1 MEKYVADIGACEA
14 FLAAHPEVRF
24 VQIYFTNQS
33 GVPRGKNLLRHDLPP
48 IYEYA
53 RFLPGTMLA
62 LDITGMDV
70 EESGLVWTDGDADR
84 LGKPTPNGLTLAP
97 WLGADFAQL
106 MLSVYE
112 LDGSPC
118 DVDPRHVLQGV
129 IDRFKEFDLTPV
141 IACEMEFY
149 LIDRE
154 SGADGTRR
162 PPASPV
168 TGNRPWDIQVYGL
181 RELDDFEPF
190 FRDLYSMGEVIGLPL
205 ESAISEYAPGQLEL
219 GLQHRADALRACDEA
234 IQYKRLVKGVAVRHG
249 FEASFMAKP
258 HSDIA
263 GSGMHLHVSLANA
276 DGSNAFASDDPAGS
290 PLLRQAIGGMQAML
304 DESMAVFAPN
314 ANSYR
319 RFRANSYAPVAPT
332 WGINNRTVSFR
343 VPAGPPRSRHIEH
356 RICGADANPYLAVAA
371 LLAAIHWGL
380 KHQLDP
386 GAPVEGNGYE
396 IARDMGLTLPTNWQA
411 AINLFGASAR
421 MKGYFGQRFHHVYT
435 SVKQAEHDR
444 FNARVTELDY
454 AWYLRNA

>member
-1 MEKYVADIGACEA
+1 MNNRVAETGACDA
-14 FLAAHPEVRF
+14 FLAEHPEVKF
-24 VQIYFTNQS
+24 VQIFFTNQS
-33 GVPRGKNLLRHDLPP
+33 GVPRGKNLLRHDIRP

-62 LDITGMDV
+62 LDVTGMDV

-84 LGKPTPNGLTLAP
+84 LGKPAPGGLTLAP
-97 WLGADFAQL
+97 WLGPDFAQL

-112 LDGSPC
+112 LDGKPC
-118 DVDPRHVLQGV
+118 DVDPRHVLQSV
-129 IDRFKEFDLTPV
+129 IDRFKEFNLTPV

-154 SGADGTRR
+154 SRPDGSKQ
-162 PPASPV
+162 PPTSAV

-190 FRDLYSMGEVIGLPL
+190 FRDVYAMGEQIGLPL

-219 GLQHRADALRACDEA
+219 GLRHRADALQACDEA
-234 IQYKRLVKGVAVRHG
+234 IKYKRLIKGVAVRHG
-249 FEASFMAKP
+249 FEATFMAKP

-263 GSGMHLHVSLANA
+263 GSGMHLHVSLANP
-276 DGSNAFASDDPAGS
+276 DGSNAFGSDDPAGT
-290 PLLRQAIGGMQAML
+290 PLLRQAVGGMQAML
-304 DESMAVFAPN
+304 NESMAIFAPN

-319 RFRANSYAPVAPT
+319 RFRANSYAPIAPT

-343 VPAGPPRSRHIEH
+343 VPAGPAKSRHIEH

-371 LLAAIHWGL
+371 MLAAIHWGL
-380 KHQLDP
+380 KQKLDP
-386 GAPVEGNGYE
+386 GVPVEGNGYAKAQE
-396 IARDMGLTLPTNWQA
+396 MGWTLPTNWQA
-411 AINLFGASAR
+411 AIDLFSRSAR
-421 MKGYFGQRFHHVYT
+421 MKDYFGTRFHHVYGA
-435 SVKQAEHDR
+435 VKQAEYDR